1 MSYDWFMEGGRSQ
14 NCLFVVVRLRHQG
27 IRVAGNGSQLC
38 FPGTLTVQEKTQIA
52 WFIGLGSS
60 DSNIFPSSFLG
71 WDGCSCVGMK
81 TGSCCSF
88 FCGGLVR
95 MVLCRFFECVLW
107 SSERTAVTLAKSGLP
122 PSKSLHTRGLN
133 HLGSTS
139 ALWCYSTLQLW
150 QLRLERHGR
159 CQKVVKKHWAS
170 WKKLDQWSFP
180 KDQRDLSWFLES
192 HQRVFLTETV
202 LADFFSNSAYSSNSR
217 CPHWACTSDW
227 CRCACDQ
234 RSNSAFRIAE
244 MIIDCTWLYYSKY
257 CEPSSEAT
265 RMFWTLLK

>member
-1 MSYDWFMEGGRSQ
+1 MEGGRSQ

-38 FPGTLTVQEKTQIA
+38 FPGTLTARKNTDCLVHWVGIFRFEHISQLVS
-52 WFIGLGSS
+52 GLRRMLLCGNE
-60 DSNIFPSSFLG
+60 DRFLLF
-71 WDGCSCVGMK
+71 
-81 TGSCCSF
+81 F

-95 MVLCRFFECVLW
+95 MVLCRFFECFFLW
-107 SSERTAVTLAKSGLP
+107 SWERP
-122 PSKSLHTRGLN
+122 PSKSPDTRGRKN

-192 HQRVFLTETV
+192 HQRVFLTDTV
-202 LADFFSNSAYSSNSR
+202 LADFF
-217 CPHWACTSDW
+217 
-227 CRCACDQ
+227 
-234 RSNSAFRIAE
+234 
-244 MIIDCTWLYYSKY
+244 
-257 CEPSSEAT
+257 
-265 RMFWTLLK
+265 